1 MGNRERRAF
10 TLVELLVVITII
22 GILIALLL
30 PAVQAAREAARRGQ
44 CSNNLKQL
52 GLALLNYESTF
63 GSFPPAAINSNQ
75 MTWRTLILPG
85 LEQDSLYQRVNFRGG
100 STAAGVVV
108 FNTQGREQIGLE
120 RVDAFL
126 CPSSVGP
133 ADIRSPNN
141 PVTVAGV
148 AVYPY
153 TAHYYGVLG
162 PIGLNPITNANYQT
176 QYPGTWFGDCA
187 TQGTSGYPAGIKLA
201 DISDGTSNTFLLGE
215 LAWRGMDRY
224 RAWTWGFYT
233 DPSGTALLGSKN
245 VMYPINSKLPP
256 ATPNVGH
263 NQIAFGSQHPGGCQ
277 FAMADGS
284 ARFVSQTIDQVT
296 YLATA
301 SRNGDEPASG
311 N

>member
-44 CSNNLKQL
+44 CSNNLKQI

-75 MTWRTLILPG
+75 MTWRTLILPSM
-85 LEQDSLYQRVNFRGG
+85 EQDVLYQRVNFRGG

-153 TAHYYGVLG
+153 TSHYYGVLG
-162 PIGLNPITNANYQT
+162 PIGLNPVKNANYQT
-176 QYPGTWFGDCA
+176 QYPA
-187 TQGTSGYPAGIKLA
+187 
-201 DISDGTSNTFLLGE
+201 
-215 LAWRGMDRY
+215 
-224 RAWTWGFYT
+224 
-233 DPSGTALLGSKN
+233 
-245 VMYPINSKLPP
+245 
-256 ATPNVGH
+256 H
-263 NQIAFGSQHPGGCQ
+263 
-277 FAMADGS
+277 GS
-284 ARFVSQTIDQVT
+284 ATVPPRGRRVIRRGSSWPTS
-296 YLATA
+296 ATERRTPFWSVNSLGA
-301 SRNGDEPASG
+301 GWTAIGPGPGVFTRTPPEPRCWAQRT
-311 N
+311 